1 MKEAPMVFEM
11 PPYQGYYS
19 EHLAA
24 AGKAHSLLNAE
35 TDVANGARKDML
47 LADLKATADALDA
60 QQEFTSAIHL
70 RQEAKRL
77 R

>member
-1 MKEAPMVFEM
+1 MKASMVFEM
-11 PPYQGYYS
+11 PTYQGYYS
-19 EHLAA
+19 EHLAT

-35 TDVANGARKDML
+35 TDVANGTRKEML
-47 LADLKATADALDA
+47 LADLKATADVLDA

-70 RQEAKRL
+70 RTEAKRL

>member
-1 MKEAPMVFEM
+1 MKAPMVFEM

-19 EHLAA
+19 ERLAE

-35 TDVANGARKDML
+35 TDVAEGHTKEML
-47 LADLKATADALDA
+47 LADLKATADVLDA

-70 RQEAKRL
+70 RTEAKRL
-77 R
+77 K

>member
-1 MKEAPMVFEM
+1 MKAPMVFEM
-11 PPYQGYYS
+11 PPYSGFYN
-19 EHLAA
+19 ERLAE

-35 TDVANGARKDML
+35 TDVANGSRKEML
-47 LADLKATADALDA
+47 LADLNATADVLET

-70 RQEAKRL
+70 RTEAKRL